1 MSVSAMKQA
10 LDLLET
16 SWGNGDEDTLKYWNE
31 TAQVLR
37 QAIAEAEDAVA
48 AEREACANVC
58 EDLIGTR
65 AMARHC
71 ADAIRARAD
80 DDIYDVWVEQGT
92 CQQNRQVAPSGFECP
107 RCGHC
112 CRVDWVGL
120 HEHELQVLEYND
132 PSGERLKLA
141 KAVEAKLKERNVPQ
155 P

>member
-16 SWGNGDEDTLKYWNE
+16 SWGDGHEDTLKYWNE

-48 AEREACANVC
+48 AEREACAEVC

-71 ADAIRARAD
+71 ADAIRARGE
-80 DDIYDVWVEQGT
+80 WVKTYCGGKPNYT
-92 CQQNRQVAPSGFECP
+92 TPFECP

-112 CRVDWVGL
+112 CKPDWVGL
-120 HEHELQVLEYND
+120 TDHELQVLDFND
-132 PSGERLKLA
+132 PERGRLA
-141 KAVEAKLKERNVPQ
+141 RAVEAKLKEKNVPQ